1 MRIIETTIFTRKVK
15 NLLSIEEYRIL
26 QNEIINNP
34 EKGKIIRGSGGLRKI
49 RFAIAGKGKSS
60 GVRVIYYWIRRKE
73 IILMLLVYP
82 KNEQDNLTPEQ
93 LKLLKTLVEKE
104 LQ

>member
-49 RFAIAGKGKSS
+49 RFAIAGKGKSG